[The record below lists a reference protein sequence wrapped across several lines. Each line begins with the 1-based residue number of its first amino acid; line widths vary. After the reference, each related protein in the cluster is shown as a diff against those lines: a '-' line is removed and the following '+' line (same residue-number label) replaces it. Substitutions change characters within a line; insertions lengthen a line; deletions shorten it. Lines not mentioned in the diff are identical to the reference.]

1 MAIRCTI
8 YLDDVLDK
16 KIIQYM
22 KQNEI
27 TMKSVAIKICVEQ
40 FLTDDWMKQQTFEI
54 NEKLNR
60 ILYRQNINKKVLE
73 QLFVN
78 FGFPVNYE
86 VAKDKLLK
94 EVYER
99 NNSYKGRYD

>member
-1 MAIRCTI
+1 MARRCTI
-8 YLDDVLDK
+8 YLDNTVEKRLSEYMQ
-16 KIIQYM
+16 KIGI
-22 KQNEI
+22 N
-27 TMKSVAIKICVEQ
+27 TKSAAIKNCLEWTL
-40 FLTDDWMKQQTFEI
+40 FSDERDNSLFEI

>member
-27 TMKSVAIKICVEQ
+27 TMKSVAIKKCVEQ

-60 ILYRQNINKKVLE
+60 ILYRQNINKEGL
-73 QLFVN
+73 
-78 FGFPVNYE
+78 
-86 VAKDKLLK
+86 
-94 EVYER
+94 
-99 NNSYKGRYD
+99 